1 MSMEPMPPLNEQA
14 LKHLRTIVRKVHTA
28 PPSGIPLAEVLTLPR
43 GLAGGVA
50 ITVDFA
56 ASRELGH
63 ELIVLRVPTQAER
76 KPNPHLAA
84 LSTREAE
91 IASQIASGLS
101 NKQIAARML
110 ITLATVKAH
119 VHNILTKTGLPNRT
133 AIAAALL
140 SEA

>member
-1 MSMEPMPPLNEQA
+1 
-14 LKHLRTIVRKVHTA
+14 
-28 PPSGIPLAEVLTLPR
+28 
-43 GLAGGVA
+43 LAGGVA